1 MRRKI
6 AILGSGNVATFL
18 AKALRKANNTITQ
31 VYSPN
36 FENATSLANK
46 INADPIDN
54 ISHLR
59 DGADLDVYIIA
70 VSDDAIGEVA
80 AQLKTEHKIV
90 LHTSGATS
98 KEILHEVSE
107 NYGVLYPY
115 QSLRKG
121 DLIDI
126 NNLCMFFDGSNEET
140 LSMAEELAFE
150 VAGYAIQVNDEERL
164 QYHLAAVFANNF
176 SNHLFALAEKML
188 QDRGLD
194 FENLKPIILQTAQN
208 AMAQSP
214 AKNQTGP
221 AIRGDEKTMS
231 KHLEL
236 LRNEENLNKIYTDL
250 SLSIKNFIPHEV
262 VETEEETE
270 EAEPEA

>member
-6 AILGSGNVATFL
+6 AILGSGNVATFI
-18 AKALRKANNTITQ
+18 ARALRKANNSITQ
-31 VYSPN
+31 VYSRN
-36 FENATSLANK
+36 FENATTLAKK

-59 DGADLDVYIIA
+59 DEADMDVYIIA
-70 VSDDAIGEVA
+70 ITDDAIGEVA
-80 AQLKTEHKIV
+80 AQLQTDNKIV

-98 KEILHEVSE
+98 KEILRSTSI

-121 DLIDI
+121 DLIDV
-126 NNLCMFFDGSNEET
+126 NTMCMFFDGSNEET
-140 LSMAEELAFE
+140 IQMIEELAFE
-150 VAGYAIQVNDEERL
+150 ITSYAIQVNDEERL
-164 QYHLAAVFANNF
+164 RYHLAAVFANNF

-188 QDRGLD
+188 QDQGLD

-208 AMAQSP
+208 AMLQSP
-214 AKNQTGP
+214 ARNQTGP
-221 AIRGDEKTMS
+221 AIRGDEKTIS

-236 LRNEENLNKIYTDL
+236 LKTDDHLKNIYLDL
-250 SLSIKNFIPHEV
+250 SNSIKNFIPNAP
-262 VETEEETE
+262 EETE
-270 EAEPEA
+270 IETED

>member
-6 AILGSGNVATFL
+6 AILGSGNVASFM
-18 AKALRKANNTITQ
+18 AKTLRKANNTITQ
-31 VYSPN
+31 VYSRD
-36 FENATSLANK
+36 FKNASALAEK

-54 ISHLR
+54 LAHIR
-59 DGADLDVYIIA
+59 DEADMDVYIIA
-70 VSDDAIGEVA
+70 VADDAIAEVA
-80 AQLKTEHKIV
+80 SQLKTEGKIV

-98 KEILHEVSE
+98 KEILSGISE

-121 DLIDI
+121 DLIDVSTM
-126 NNLCMFFDGSNEET
+126 CMFFDGSNEATT
-140 LSMAEELAFE
+140 LMIEELAFE
-150 VAGYAIQVNDEERL
+150 ITNYAIQVNDEERL

-188 QDRGLD
+188 QDQGLD

-208 AMAQSP
+208 AMIQSP

-221 AIRGDEKTMS
+221 AIRGDEKTMT
-231 KHLEL
+231 KHLEIL
-236 LRNEENLNKIYTDL
+236 QDKDDLKKIYTDL
-250 SLSIKNFIPHEV
+250 SNSIKNFVPNVIE
-262 VETEEETE
+262 ETEEETE
-270 EAEPEA
+270 N